1 MIKTELQN
9 AILKFLPSSTLSAH
23 QKSMIEILLPGMTD
37 VELVNIYKTL
47 STEHEKMSKLN
58 EKQKRVELKYKMMVD
73 GLSKAKG
80 NK

>member
-1 MIKTELQN
+1 MIKAELQK
-9 AILKFLPSSTLSAH
+9 AIMKLLPSSTLSAH

-47 STEHEKMSKLN
+47 STEHEKMAKLN